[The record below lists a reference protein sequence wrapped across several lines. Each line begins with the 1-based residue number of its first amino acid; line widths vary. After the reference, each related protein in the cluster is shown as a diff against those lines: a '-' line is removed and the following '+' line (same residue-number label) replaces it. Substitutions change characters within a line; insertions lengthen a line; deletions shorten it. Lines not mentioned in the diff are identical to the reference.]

1 MLRDAGTRRT
11 AARRPDE
18 GLGMLPGV
26 VLGAIGCGALW
37 SGLITW
43 LRTRA
48 PRRPAQPG
56 GTVPATV
63 LAALRALPYTDDPT
77 VLNTTVLELADRGVL
92 VIEPAD
98 STHPALVYPGS
109 VPNADTLPV
118 YQASVVARLL
128 HRRSD
133 SGRPV
138 PLSALQPGEDQSARA
153 WHDRFVREVR
163 AEATELGLLRP
174 ALPVILYVP
183 LFVVGAACSGVLAAA
198 AAHYRQPHTAIPIA
212 VFVNAAIIA
221 FATLY
226 WATRMRLTAT
236 GRRVL
241 ANAREPAPTT
251 TAELLLRPE
260 PALPTAAP
268 APQAGVKVL
277 PNQLQPLPSNLVWS
291 DYGGAWH
298 PLNVGSRE
306 SYTLGGGFG
315 AIVPLMF
322 FAALCLGG
330 AVTATAHHSAHVQA
344 VSLLTFAGLPVL
356 VLFGAV
362 LGLLRRRK
370 LPKRAVLIGQVARL
384 WSAKRNDESG
394 GEYYYCT
401 LDVGRAPESVRL
413 KVGKTVFQRL
423 QVGQLLEVTVNPRRK
438 RIKDIRPASGQFG

>member
-1 MLRDAGTRRT
+1 M
-11 AARRPDE
+11 
-18 GLGMLPGV
+18 

-63 LAALRALPYTDDPT
+63 LAAMRTLAYAEDPA

-109 VPNADTLPV
+109 VPNADTLPT

-138 PLSALQPGEDQSARA
+138 PLSALQPGEDPTARA
-153 WHDRFVREVR
+153 WHNQFMREVR
-163 AEATELGLLRP
+163 AEAAELGLLRP
-174 ALPVILYVP
+174 ALPVLLYAP
-183 LFVVGAACSGVLAAA
+183 LFIVGVACSGVFAAA
-198 AAHYRQPHTAIPIA
+198 AAHYWHPHTAIPIA
-212 VFVNAAIIA
+212 VFGNAAIIT

-241 ANAREPAPTT
+241 ASAREPAPTT
-251 TAELLLRPE
+251 AAELLPRPQ
-260 PALPTAAP
+260 PALPAAAP
-268 APQAGVKVL
+268 APQAGARVL
-277 PNQLQPLPSNLVWS
+277 ASQLQPLPNHLVWS

-306 SYTLGGGFG
+306 TYTLGGGFG
-315 AIVPLMF
+315 AIMPLLL
-322 FAALCLGG
+322 FAGICLGG
-330 AVTATAHHSAHVQA
+330 ALTTTAHQSAHVQV
-344 VSLLTFAGLPVL
+344 VSLAAFAGLPVL
-356 VLFGAV
+356 VLLGAMTA
-362 LGLLRRRK
+362 LLVRRR
-370 LPKRAVLIGQVARL
+370 LPKRAVLTGQVARL
-384 WSAKRNDESG
+384 WAAKRNDETG

-413 KVGKTVFQRL
+413 KVGKAVFQRL